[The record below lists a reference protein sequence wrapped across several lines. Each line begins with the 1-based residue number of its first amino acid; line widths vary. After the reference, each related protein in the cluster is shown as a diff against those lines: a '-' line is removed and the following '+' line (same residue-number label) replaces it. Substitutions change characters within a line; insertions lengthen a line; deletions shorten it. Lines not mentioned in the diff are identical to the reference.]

1 MEPPE
6 TPEVAKEP
14 PRRRRWL
21 RAAVISLAAI
31 FVLIALGPTIAQFG
45 PLRSWIL
52 RQATPGLNGEISA
65 EQASF
70 GWFSPVNASG
80 LTIRDAEGATVI
92 EVPELNFNSTLWTLV
107 TGGHDLGRLRVRDL
121 RVNVQVYGKGDT
133 NLRRVFGG
141 MRSQGNLLDRL
152 RGRTLDIEVEDVE
165 IHVRTPHAKGDW
177 QAGDINF
184 LGRLEPTGE
193 DGTPQLL
200 IKKCKLLDRTELTPG
215 FCNDV
220 LSFILPP
227 MAGAA
232 TTEGAISI
240 DLNDGVVP
248 LAEPR
253 KLNVSGAVTIHDV
266 AIGPGAI
273 TQSLTDF
280 LATLKAPSKLQLAD
294 NSVVQFAVADE
305 HVTHHGLDFGVP
317 QVHVRTEGTVGFDRS
332 LDLVAEVVL
341 ALGEDEKRPYLSAL
355 GNRNLR
361 VPITGTFDE
370 PKINF
375 AAAAAGNAN
384 WVNMLQSAG
393 TLWSKRAAASKATD
407 DEETIAPDEV
417 EPESNSDSSSIN
429 VGELIGNLPIDEL
442 MNRLSERRKRRAA
455 EQEAAAK
462 QAEAS
467 GETQAPPPRRRLFD
481 RFRGRGQSETPPPA
495 PETQ

>member
-1 MEPPE
+1 MEHPE
-6 TPEVAKEP
+6 TPVVAEQP

-21 RAAVISLAAI
+21 RAALVTLAALS
-31 FVLIALGPTIAQFG
+31 VLIALAPTIAQFG

-52 RQATPGLNGEISA
+52 RQATPGLNGDISA

-70 GWFSPVNASG
+70 GWFSPVNVSG

-92 EVPELNFNSTLWTLV
+92 DVPELNFNSTLWTLV
-107 TGGHDLGRLRVRDL
+107 TGDRDLGRLRVRDL
-121 RVNVQVYGKGDT
+121 RVNVHVYGKGDT
-133 NLRRVFGG
+133 NLHRVFGG

-152 RGRTLDIEVEDVE
+152 RGRTLDIEIEDVK
-165 IHVRTPHAKGDW
+165 IRVRAPNAKGDW

-184 LGRLEPTGE
+184 LGRLEPTGK
-193 DGTPQLL
+193 DGAPQLL
-200 IKKCKLLDRTELTPG
+200 VRKCKLLDRTELTPG

-232 TTEGAISI
+232 STEGAVSI
-240 DLNDGVVP
+240 DLNDGVIP

-280 LATLKAPSKLQLAD
+280 LATLKAPSKLKLAN

-305 HVTHHGLDFGVP
+305 HVTHHGLEFGVP
-317 QVHVRTEGTVGFDRS
+317 QVHVRTEGTVGFDRT

-393 TLWSKRAAASKATD
+393 TLWSQRAAASKATD
-407 DEETIAPDEV
+407 GAERIVQDEAGT
-417 EPESNSDSSSIN
+417 EPSGESSNID
-429 VGELIGNLPIDEL
+429 VGELIDNLPIDEL
-442 MNRLSERRKRRAA
+442 MKRLSERRERRAA
-455 EQEAAAK
+455 EREAAAK

-467 GETQAPPPRRRLFD
+467 GEKQPPPPRRRLLD
-481 RFRGRGQSETPPPA
+481 RFRSRGPSAAETPP
-495 PETQ
+495 ETQ